1 MIQKII
7 KVGNSAAITIPKE
20 FLEKSG
26 LNIGDDMVVETN
38 VQRQMFLAKP
48 KSQAQK
54 LSLNP
59 EFFEWLDKISVEYE
73 DTIKELAHR

>member
-26 LNIGDDMVVETN
+26 LEIGDDMIIETN
-38 VQRQMFLAKP
+38 IQRQMVLAKP
-48 KSQAQK
+48 KNQDKK
-54 LSLNP
+54 LSLSP
-59 EFFEWLDKISVEYE
+59 EFFEWLNKISVEYE
-73 DTIKELAHR
+73 ETIKELARK